1 MVIIKN
7 GNKKIFSGIKRV
19 RSNEKA
25 KKAEMKRKKINLDN
39 ADMCFVASR
48 LETLFLLFF
57 LPFCVRLALLFRF
70 SLSLVF
76 LCCFLKFFAL
86 DSFFAPFRINFG
98 FFWCVNFL
106 LEVFWTLFLFLKCFL
121 FYFLVKI
128 KKLF

>member
-48 LETLFLLFF
+48 LETLFYCFSYLFVCVLL
-57 LPFCVRLALLFRF
+57 CSSVSR
-70 SLSLVF
+70 SLS
-76 LCCFLKFFAL
+76 FFSAA
-86 DSFFAPFRINFG
+86 S
-98 FFWCVNFL
+98 
-106 LEVFWTLFLFLKCFL
+106 
-121 FYFLVKI
+121 
-128 KKLF
+128 